1 MHSSR
6 WAHCPPVLSWSSGT
20 SPNHPRCPTSTS
32 SFPRTWGRNLCT
44 GHWRRSQ
51 RGLCSHRRS
60 GTTMWRGGG
69 PRGGGLPQRC
79 VFERAASVHES
90 ATAEI
95 ALALVLAAQR
105 GIPDFVRDGVARR
118 WAPRWHAGLADRRV
132 LLIGHGGVGTAIA
145 ERLRPFEVTITRVA
159 QSARHDEFG
168 AIHPTSELAALLPD
182 ADIVIVAVPL
192 TSATS
197 GLIDAQFLAL
207 L

>member
-20 SPNHPRCPTSTS
+20 SPNHPPRPTSTS

-51 RGLCSHRRS
+51 RGLCSHSRS
-60 GTTMWRGGG
+60 VTTMWRGGVPPG
-69 PRGGGLPQRC
+69 MGLANPAWVEGGG
-79 VFERAASVHES
+79 
-90 ATAEI
+90 TAEI

-145 ERLRPFEVTITRVA
+145 ERLRPFEVTI
-159 QSARHDEFG
+159 
-168 AIHPTSELAALLPD
+168 
-182 ADIVIVAVPL
+182 
-192 TSATS
+192 
-197 GLIDAQFLAL
+197 
-207 L
+207 